1 MKFIYRNWT
10 VHNIVGHPLSEI
22 AYLILLRGRTGE
34 RVCNWIHDITL
45 PHHRDQQPKE
55 QNNE

>member
-1 MKFIYRNWT
+1 MRSIYRNWT

-22 AYLILLRGRTGE
+22 AYLILLRSRTGE

-45 PHHRDQQPKE
+45 PHHRGGTGRG
-55 QNNE
+55 